1 MKKILFM
8 INSMGVGGAEKS
20 LSSLLNLFDYQ
31 RYDVYLQMIN
41 RGGTFEKLLPPQV
54 KILPSIPYFQF
65 CGLPLVKQLTAGNI
79 RFLKARLAV
88 SEQLRKN
95 DRAGKPLHATQV
107 LWNGA
112 RNAFDPLPGAYDVA
126 IAWGQGTPTHF
137 VAEKV
142 NAAKKIAWVNADYEG
157 VGFNRGFDREIYGR
171 YDYISCVSG
180 QLSEKFRE
188 VFPEYAE
195 KVVTVYDINSE
206 KLIKSMAEEPAD
218 LPSLHGTVITTVG
231 RLVTQKGYDIA
242 IEAARILKE
251 FPQKIKSLEQRIEG
265 YQTDIDQRKRNT
277 EPNEDGFSPMIMPG
291 GTVREKKAAGDAI
304 LGLCKSMTSPDP
316 IPIGQYRGFDMELS
330 FDTFSRE
337 YKITLIHQ
345 LRHTV
350 TLGTDIFGNIQRL
363 DNTLGAF
370 EERMAACVEQLENT
384 RVQLE
389 NAKAEV
395 QKPFPQEEELK
406 TKSARLNELNAMLNL
421 DKRENEIVDGER
433 GEEEPR
439 KSSADR
445 ER

>member
-112 RNAFDPLPGAYDVA
+112 RNAFDPLPGVYDVA

-171 YDYISCVSG
+171 YDYIPCVSE

-206 KLIKSMAEEPAD
+206 KLIRSMAEEPAD

-251 FPQKIKSLEQRIEG
+251 QGADFTWMVCGEGPERKMLE
-265 YQTDIDQRKRNT
+265 
-277 EPNEDGFSPMIMPG
+277 
-291 GTVREKKAAGDAI
+291 EK
-304 LGLCKSMTSPDP
+304 
-316 IPIGQYRGFDMELS
+316 IGQYGLQKDFILLGVQANPYPYMKAGDIYVQTSRFEGYCLTLTEARILNRPCVATNFDVVYDQMVQGENGLVV
-330 FDTFSRE
+330 E
-337 YKITLIHQ
+337 MAPEAVAEGI
-345 LRHTV
+345 LRLMRDPALYAHIRQYQQSE
-350 TLGTDIFGNIQRL
+350 GKGNE
-363 DNTLGAF
+363 G
-370 EERMAACVEQLENT
+370 
-384 RVQLE
+384 
-389 NAKAEV
+389 EV
-395 QKPFPQEEELK
+395 QRVFRILEE
-406 TKSARLNELNAMLNL
+406 
-421 DKRENEIVDGER
+421 
-433 GEEEPR
+433 
-439 KSSADR
+439 
-445 ER
+445 

>member
-112 RNAFDPLPGAYDVA
+112 RNAFDLLPGAYDVA

-231 RLVTQKGYDIA
+231 RLVTQKGYD
-242 IEAARILKE
+242 
-251 FPQKIKSLEQRIEG
+251 
-265 YQTDIDQRKRNT
+265 
-277 EPNEDGFSPMIMPG
+277 
-291 GTVREKKAAGDAI
+291 
-304 LGLCKSMTSPDP
+304 
-316 IPIGQYRGFDMELS
+316 
-330 FDTFSRE
+330 
-337 YKITLIHQ
+337 
-345 LRHTV
+345 
-350 TLGTDIFGNIQRL
+350 
-363 DNTLGAF
+363 
-370 EERMAACVEQLENT
+370 
-384 RVQLE
+384 
-389 NAKAEV
+389 
-395 QKPFPQEEELK
+395 
-406 TKSARLNELNAMLNL
+406 
-421 DKRENEIVDGER
+421 
-433 GEEEPR
+433 
-439 KSSADR
+439 
-445 ER
+445 

>member
-157 VGFNRGFDREIYGR
+157 VGFDRGFDREIYGR
-171 YDYISCVSG
+171 YDYISCVSE

-206 KLIKSMAEEPAD
+206 KPIRSMAEEPAD

-242 IEAARILKE
+242 IEAAHILKE
-251 FPQKIKSLEQRIEG
+251 RGADFTWMVCGEGPERKMLE
-265 YQTDIDQRKRNT
+265 
-277 EPNEDGFSPMIMPG
+277 
-291 GTVREKKAAGDAI
+291 EK
-304 LGLCKSMTSPDP
+304 
-316 IPIGQYRGFDMELS
+316 IGQYGLQKDFILLGVQANPYPYMKAGDIYVQTSRFEGYCLTLTEARILNRPCVATNFDVVYDQMVQGENGL
-330 FDTFSRE
+330 
-337 YKITLIHQ
+337 
-345 LRHTV
+345 V
-350 TLGTDIFGNIQRL
+350 
-363 DNTLGAF
+363 
-370 EERMAACVEQLENT
+370 VEMT
-384 RVQLE
+384 RR
-389 NAKAEV
+389 
-395 QKPFPQEEELK
+395 P
-406 TKSARLNELNAMLNL
+406 
-421 DKRENEIVDGER
+421 
-433 GEEEPR
+433 
-439 KSSADR
+439 
-445 ER
+445 

>member
-79 RFLKARLAV
+79 RFLKARLTV
-88 SEQLRKN
+88 SGQLRKN

-112 RNAFDPLPGAYDVA
+112 RNAFDLLPGAYDVA

-157 VGFNRGFDREIYGR
+157 VGFDRGFDRETYR
-171 YDYISCVSG
+171 KYDYISCVSG

-195 KVVTVYDINSE
+195 RVVTVYDINSE
-206 KLIKSMAEEPAD
+206 KLIRSMAEEPAD

-251 FPQKIKSLEQRIEG
+251 QGADFTWMVCGEGPERKMLEKRSANMVCRRISFCWECR
-265 YQTDIDQRKRNT
+265 QTPT
-277 EPNEDGFSPMIMPG
+277 
-291 GTVREKKAAGDAI
+291 
-304 LGLCKSMTSPDP
+304 P
-316 IPIGQYRGFDMELS
+316 I
-330 FDTFSRE
+330 
-337 YKITLIHQ
+337 
-345 LRHTV
+345 
-350 TLGTDIFGNIQRL
+350 
-363 DNTLGAF
+363 
-370 EERMAACVEQLENT
+370 
-384 RVQLE
+384 
-389 NAKAEV
+389 
-395 QKPFPQEEELK
+395 
-406 TKSARLNELNAMLNL
+406 
-421 DKRENEIVDGER
+421 
-433 GEEEPR
+433 
-439 KSSADR
+439 
-445 ER
+445 